1 MTIRYGDTGHRAAD
15 INCLSKTQS
24 GEIQNKHL
32 HKKDAKNMQ
41 RVIIYHTDKQST
53 QPMTWLLNGLEPK
66 DEGAVLLVAIV
77 VDVQQP

>member
-1 MTIRYGDTGHRAAD
+1 MSIRYRDTGYRAAD
-15 INCLSKTQS
+15 INGLSKTQS

-32 HKKDAKNMQ
+32 KYAKGRHIPHRQAMN
-41 RVIIYHTDKQST
+41 TADDFASKC
-53 QPMTWLLNGLEPK
+53 LEPK